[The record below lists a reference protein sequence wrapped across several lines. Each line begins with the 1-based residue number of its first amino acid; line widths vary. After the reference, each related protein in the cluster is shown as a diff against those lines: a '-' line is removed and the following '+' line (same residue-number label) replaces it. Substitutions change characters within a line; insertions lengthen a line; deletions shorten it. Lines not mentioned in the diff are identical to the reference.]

1 MSILA
6 FSLHDA
12 IVWLAFTLAIV
23 ASFFIVL
30 LDDDNPW
37 LTIVLWLLV
46 IGCAVLAG
54 VR

>member
-1 MSILA
+1 MPMLA
-6 FSLHDA
+6 FSIHDA
-12 IVWLAFTLAIV
+12 IVWMAFTVALV

-30 LDDDNPW
+30 FEDDNPW
-37 LTIVLWLLV
+37 LTIALWLLV